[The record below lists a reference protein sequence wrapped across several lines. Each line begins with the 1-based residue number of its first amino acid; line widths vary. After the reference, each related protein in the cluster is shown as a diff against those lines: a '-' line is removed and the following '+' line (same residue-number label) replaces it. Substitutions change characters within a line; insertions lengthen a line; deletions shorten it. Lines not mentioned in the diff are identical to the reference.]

1 MHIASANI
9 DNSAILNDYTRLIG
23 VGIQFAFQPLVN
35 LSHARIAG
43 YEALVRGHD
52 GQSAGAVIAGV
63 RPENLALFDQACRS
77 RALQDAARIGVRGDL
92 HLNCTEVTPDNLA
105 MTIDKSVMDAENCDI
120 APNRVVLEFSSL
132 ERLGNPRQLAAVRQR
147 ANAAGFRVLADNFGL
162 GEAGLKRLVVFQPEF
177 IKLDRELCSNID
189 RSQRR
194 QAMVLGIIAACRSLN
209 IEVIASGIERAE
221 EVEWLHEQA
230 GVDRF
235 QGYFFA
241 RPQLMAA
248 PSVDRGLLDND

>member
-1 MHIASANI
+1 MYAATNQF
-9 DNSAILNDYTRLIG
+9 DNSAVLSDYTNLIG

-35 LSHARIAG
+35 LNQARIAG

-63 RPENLALFDQACRS
+63 RPENLAMFDQACRT

-105 MTIDKSVMDAENCDI
+105 MAIDKSVMDAVTFDI
-120 APNRVVLEFSSL
+120 APNRVVLEFSDL
-132 ERLGNPRQLAAVRQR
+132 QRLGNPRQLAAVRQR

-162 GEAGLKRLVVFQPEF
+162 GEAGLKRLVVLQPEF
-177 IKLDRELCSNID
+177 IKLDRELCTNID

-194 QAMVLGIIAACRSLN
+194 QAMVLGIMASCRALD
-209 IEVIASGIERAE
+209 IDVIASGVERAE
-221 EVEWLHEQA
+221 EVEWLHEKA

-235 QGYFFA
+235 QGYYFA

-248 PSVDRGLLDND
+248 PSVNLGSFGNA

>member
-1 MHIASANI
+1 MYASTAEF
-9 DNSAILNDYTRLIG
+9 DNNAVLNDYTNLIG
-23 VGIQFAFQPLVN
+23 VGIQFAFQPLVD
-35 LSHARIAG
+35 LSQARIAG

-52 GQSAGAVIAGV
+52 GQAAGAVIAGV

-92 HLNCTEVTPDNLA
+92 FLNCTEVTPSNLA
-105 MTIDKSVMDAENCDI
+105 MAVDKTQMETEAQDVA
-120 APNRVVLEFSSL
+120 ANRIVLEFSSL
-132 ERLGNPRQLAAVRQR
+132 ERLGNPRQLATVRQR

-162 GEAGLKRLVVFQPEF
+162 GEAGLKRLVVFQPEYV
-177 IKLDRELCSNID
+177 KLDRELCGNID

-194 QAMVLGIIAACRSLN
+194 QAMVLGIVATCRSLG
-209 IEVIASGIERAE
+209 IDVIASGIERAE

-230 GVDRF
+230 GIERF

-248 PSVDRGLLDND
+248 PSVDMGMFEPA